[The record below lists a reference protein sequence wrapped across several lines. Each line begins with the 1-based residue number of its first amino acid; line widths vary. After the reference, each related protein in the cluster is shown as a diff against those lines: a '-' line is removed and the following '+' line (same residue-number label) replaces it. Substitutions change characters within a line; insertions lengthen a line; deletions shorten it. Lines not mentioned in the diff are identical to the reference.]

1 MKRNNQLKKQ
11 VKLVANDHKRKGL
24 DGETSFFVNI
34 LFTVC
39 QLVITSQKNLLQ
51 RTHGLSP
58 LIKQTDILAG
68 I

>member
-34 LFTVC
+34 QVTPR
-39 QLVITSQKNLLQ
+39 QLVITSQKNLPQ
-51 RTHGLSP
+51 SNT
-58 LIKQTDILAG
+58 
-68 I
+68 